1 MKPVKY
7 ILAALV
13 ITVLIYPITLYASN
27 EYHLDGAI
35 LSEAFMD
42 VINSIKAGDL
52 EEARYQINII
62 SNASLPSELSYIH
75 LKTYNRLVKVIDI
88 VSGLDEIFST
98 AMSNPSID
106 LISVLRSKAL
116 ELYTIR
122 IDIEDD
128 LRSYASLLL
137 KYVPRGES
145 TFYHRRLNSVI
156 DSFLNYLDTLVYR
169 AGELIKELERVYGVR
184 YAELKIKYIPNI
196 VPAGSNLTIPL
207 SIRWLDKPLENNTV
221 VIGLTI
227 GLVYYREYRF
237 KLGSVSSF
245 KLNITLPDSSEL
257 SRYNVISPEGV
268 KVYGVIY
275 LTSYLNNTVVI
286 AGRSTFNFV
295 IMFYRPSIKF
305 VVPSISYYG
314 EDIRVRA
321 FSHLEH
327 PINVS
332 IYIDKIP
339 YGDVTLYPGENT
351 ILIPYVNIS
360 KGYHRIEFSIN
371 PYGKYISLAYSASLA
386 VTGKPIKALL
396 TYSGSCI
403 EPLTK
408 LKVYGSLREY
418 PNETIYLRV
427 YSGDKLIFMEPIKE
441 LFTVDIP
448 VPYTLFADIQ
458 HLKISIGPLDP
469 YYDPYV
475 IEVDILTV
483 NLVGVLILSFI
494 GLAGVYIGLSFERE
508 IIVRVLT
515 GGLRE
520 LYRGLKRVREH
531 GFREVL
537 IEIKES
543 IAAKLYWSLVNRF
556 PSIFPKPIPSETLRE
571 YYSRASDKLA
581 GGVKNEFKSLTE
593 YVEKD
598 LYSRYKVAKS
608 IIEDLVRR
616 VRDEIK

>member
-13 ITVLIYPITLYASN
+13 ITVLIHPITLYASD

-35 LSEAFMD
+35 LSEAFID
-42 VINSIKAGDL
+42 VIESIRAGDL

-75 LKTYNRLVKVIDI
+75 LKTYDRLIEVLDV
-88 VSGLDEIFST
+88 VSSLDEVFST
-98 AMSNPSID
+98 AMPKPSID
-106 LISVLRSKAL
+106 LISILRSKAL

-128 LRSYASLLL
+128 LRNYASSLL
-137 KYVPRGES
+137 KYVPRSES
-145 TFYHRRLNSVI
+145 TFYSKRLDSVI
-156 DSFLNYLDTLVYR
+156 DLFLNYLDNMVYR
-169 AGELIKELERVYGVR
+169 AGELIKELERVYGFR
-184 YAELKIKYIPNI
+184 YAELKVEYIPDI
-196 VPAGSNLTIPL
+196 IPAGSNLTIPL

-227 GLVYYREYRF
+227 GLIYYREYRF
-237 KLGSVSSF
+237 KLGDVNRF

-257 SRYNVISPEGV
+257 SRYNLISPEGV
-268 KVYGVIY
+268 RVYGVIY
-275 LTSYLNNTVVI
+275 LTSYLNNTEVI
-286 AGRSTFNFV
+286 AGRSTFNFIV
-295 IMFYRPSIKF
+295 TFYRPSIRF
-305 VVPSISYYG
+305 MVPSISYYG
-314 EDIRVRA
+314 EIIRVRA
-321 FSHLEH
+321 FSSLEH
-327 PINVS
+327 PVNVS

-339 YGDVTLYPGENT
+339 YGSVTLYPGENT
-351 ILIPYVNIS
+351 ILIPSVNVS
-360 KGYHRIEFSIN
+360 KGYHRIEFNVN
-371 PYGKYISLAYSASLA
+371 PYGKYISLTYSASLA
-386 VTGKPIKALL
+386 VTGRPVKALL

-403 EPLTK
+403 EPFTK
-408 LKVYGSLREY
+408 FKVYGSLREY

-427 YSGDKLIFMEPIKE
+427 YLGDKLIFMEPIKE

-475 IEVDILTV
+475 IEVDVLTV
-483 NLVGVLILSFI
+483 NLIGVLLISFI

-508 IIVRVLT
+508 IIFRVLS

-531 GFREVL
+531 GFKEVL
-537 IEIKES
+537 IEVKES

-571 YYSRASDKLA
+571 YYSRASDKLSV
-581 GGVKNEFKSLTE
+581 GVKDEFKSLTE

-598 LYSRYKVAKS
+598 LYSRYRIAKS

-616 VRDEIK
+616 VRDGIR